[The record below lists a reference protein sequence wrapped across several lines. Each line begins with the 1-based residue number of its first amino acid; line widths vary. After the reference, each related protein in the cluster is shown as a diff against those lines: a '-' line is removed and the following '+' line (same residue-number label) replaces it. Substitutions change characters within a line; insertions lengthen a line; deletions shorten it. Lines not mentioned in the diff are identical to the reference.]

1 MSKILFYVEPFPI
14 RNSFIHFSGI
24 FSNFS
29 KALLENKTENEY
41 YIYANAETLV
51 ALARQFPEYEEHFLL
66 PAEEEEEFF
75 HQFLKNWDSAGIDSW
90 KQLMSDSAVSD
101 QFVQLIK
108 NLYQRRPF
116 DYIVCW
122 GTNYAVKK
130 AAKELKIGFINM
142 ELGCSRPP
150 YMDSLC
156 MDPWGVNGASSLSQS
171 KIKDF
176 ANIAATDAQEDLL
189 FSDNFS
195 PKGHE
200 ASFSYF
206 NCSSLLDKIGE
217 EKIAFIP
224 LQLYDDANLLQY
236 SPYETVEEVILD
248 ILPKLTEKGY
258 TCVFKEHP
266 CSPIRAGSNYAN
278 LKAKVTALAYPNV
291 CWLTAKDSSLSNAK
305 LYQMAEVIITVNSSA
320 GFEALFY
327 DKPVI
332 VLGEAVYKVKGVF
345 PTLQEYLNGKFN
357 PEQYKKNIGKIRHFF
372 LSHYLMSKEKAE
384 DARYFF
390 SFMKFVGDMS
400 KEKLSTREII
410 ERYYHWTLPEGKN

>member
-14 RNSFIHFSGI
+14 RNSFVHFEGI

-29 KALLENKTENEY
+29 KSLLENKTEDEY
-41 YIYANAETLV
+41 YIYANAETLATLV
-51 ALARQFPEYEEHFLL
+51 KRFPTYEEHFLL
-66 PAEEEEEFF
+66 PTDEEENYYRDL
-75 HQFLKNWDSAGIDSW
+75 LKHWDSEGINLW
-90 KQLMSDSAVSD
+90 KTLMSDSKLSD

-108 NLYQRRPF
+108 GIYKRQSF

-156 MDPWGVNGASSLSQS
+156 MDPWGVNGSSALSQS
-171 KIKDF
+171 KISDF
-176 ANIAATDAQEDLL
+176 AAIESSVAQEDLL

-195 PKGHE
+195 PKGYE

-206 NCSSLLDKIGE
+206 PCSTLLDKVGK

-236 SPYETVEEVILD
+236 SHYNTVEDVILD
-248 ILPKLTEKGY
+248 ILPKLFKAGY

-291 CWLTAKDSSLSNAK
+291 CWLTAEDSSLSNAK
-305 LYQMAEVIITVNSSA
+305 LYQMADVVITVNSSA

-327 DKPVI
+327 NKPVV
-332 VLGEAVYKVKGVF
+332 VLGDAVYKVQGVF
-345 PTLQEYLNGKFN
+345 PTLQEYLSGQFDL
-357 PEQYKKNIGKIRHFF
+357 ERYKRNIGKIRHFF
-372 LSHYLMSKEKAE
+372 LTNYLVSKEKAN
-384 DARYFF
+384 DSTFF
-390 SFMKFVGDMS
+390 FPFLKFVGDMS
-400 KEKLSTREII
+400 KEHLSTKEII
-410 ERYYHWTLPEGKN
+410 EKYTSWR